1 MSEMQIKKDPAILN
15 YVSPKKLESI
25 KECYHDEDGYWI
37 ILNEGWE
44 ASNMDSGCKTI
55 HEDTVKQLR
64 YQISGIRKIGSDEA
78 EPSET
83 DAAAEESE
91 QITLE
96 AAAVDADQQER
107 AEESDGAEDC
117 RMYTKAKS
125 TINGRNVWHYQ
136 IVTPI
141 GEFHAVEFEHP
152 DGLLSRFIF
161 DSNHSAAEKK
171 YKSIL
176 CSLAKG
182 TL

>member
-15 YVSPKKLESI
+15 YFTAKKLEAVE
-25 KECYHDEDGYWI
+25 ECYHDEDGYWI
-37 ILNEGWE
+37 ILKEGWE
-44 ASNMDSGCKTI
+44 ASNMDSGCRTI
-55 HEDTVKQLR
+55 HEDTIKQLR
-64 YQISGIRKIGSDEA
+64 YQISGIQQIGADAA

-83 DAAAEESE
+83 DAAAAEGE
-91 QITLE
+91 QIALDIADVC
-96 AAAVDADQQER
+96 AAKP
-107 AEESDGAEDC
+107 EEEETDGAEEC
-117 RMYTKAKS
+117 RMYTKARS

-141 GEFHAVEFEHP
+141 GEFHAVEFERP

-161 DSNHSAAEKK
+161 DNDHPAAEKK